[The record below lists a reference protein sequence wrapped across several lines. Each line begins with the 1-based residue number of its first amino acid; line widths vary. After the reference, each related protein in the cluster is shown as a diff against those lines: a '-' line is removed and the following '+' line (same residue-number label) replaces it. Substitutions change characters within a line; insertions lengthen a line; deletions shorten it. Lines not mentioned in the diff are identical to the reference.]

1 MNHLPTADRY
11 SSWTL
16 KNLSKIRE
24 KLIAT
29 EHSKNLYIY
38 KIFTLS
44 AGDRKLSRVKDFVY
58 KKENIA

>member
-1 MNHLPTADRY
+1 MNYLPTADRY

-29 EHSKNLYIY
+29 EHPKNLYIA
-38 KIFTLS
+38 KIFTLL
-44 AGDRKLSRVKDFVY
+44 ACDRKLLRVKEFVY
-58 KKENIA
+58 KKENI